1 MITTMGTSQPFLS
14 LSLSLSPNPTN
25 TPGTQFGPDGAGSDE
40 AASQDGA
47 DGAEEADSPSA
58 EEVAERVYRLFC
70 QDLRQMRERQG
81 RW

>member
-1 MITTMGTSQPFLS
+1 MIATAGTNQP
-14 LSLSLSPNPTN
+14 SPAPSAAD
-25 TPGTQFGPDGAGSDE
+25 TPAAQSGSDQ
-40 AASQDGA
+40 ASSAPSQSGTA
-47 DGAEEADSPSA
+47 QGGTAGAEGAHSPSA

>member
-1 MITTMGTSQPFLS
+1 MIATAGTNQPS
-14 LSLSLSPNPTN
+14 LAPSAAN
-25 TPGTQFGPDGAGSDE
+25 TPAAQPGSDQAPSQGG
-40 AASQDGA
+40 AAQGGTA
-47 DGAEEADSPSA
+47 GAEEAHLPSA

>member
-1 MITTMGTSQPFLS
+1 MIATAGTNQPS
-14 LSLSLSPNPTN
+14 LSSSAAD
-25 TPGTQFGPDGAGSDE
+25 TPDAQLEPGE
-40 AASQDGA
+40 AASPGEA
-47 DGAEEADSPSA
+47 AGAEEAHLPSA

>member
-1 MITTMGTSQPFLS
+1 MIATAGTNQP
-14 LSLSLSPNPTN
+14 SPAPSAAD
-25 TPGTQFGPDGAGSDE
+25 TPATQPGSDQ
-40 AASQDGA
+40 ALSQASQGGTA
-47 DGAEEADSPSA
+47 GAEEAHSPSA